1 MPGIIV
7 ERVIESE
14 PRLLLTDIH
23 AVKAELQRLMP
34 NSDPVQ
40 LVATHAGMVLSMK
53 DAGMP
58 SSLLIDDGIAAD

>member
-1 MPGIIV
+1 MPGISV
-7 ERVIESE
+7 ERVVESE

-34 NSDPVQ
+34 GSDPTQ
-40 LVATHAGMVLSMK
+40 LVATHAGMVLGMK

-58 SSLLIDDGIAAD
+58 ASLLIDDGIAAE